1 MNATEARKATLVVL
15 EKVEYWIHPS
25 VVNCNLA

>member
-15 EKVEYWIHPS
+15 EKVEYVLDS
-25 VVNCNLA
+25 SFRGKL